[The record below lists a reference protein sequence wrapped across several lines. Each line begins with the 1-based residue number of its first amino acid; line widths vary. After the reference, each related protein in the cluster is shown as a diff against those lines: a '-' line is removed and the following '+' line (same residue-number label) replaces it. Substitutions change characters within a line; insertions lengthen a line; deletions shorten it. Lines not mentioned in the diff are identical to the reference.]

1 MILNRGRFVLSIA
14 KDSLQFLININKT
27 KIMKYIISFLTI
39 AIILTSFSSV
49 EGKRNNIEKSMN
61 YQMNFQGKL
70 YENGNPVSGNRSFTF
85 SISTPIISWSE
96 THNNVEVTEGLY
108 SLILGSINPLPN
120 NLFAE
125 QTSVPMTIEV
135 DGNSLNIVTLN
146 APIESDPT
154 VPEELKDGIHISEVI
169 GMPSTIDTSISNE
182 IQVLSLNG
190 DTLFI
195 SGSNHVILPNTE
207 QNDFTELQVGSP
219 TITNQTN
226 AASLGGIA
234 ETYQASVW
242 QSFLPTING
251 EVTSLTLFFNN
262 INDGV
267 LQVNFYLG
275 EGVNSQAIYSFNL
288 NPNFYPATAAVTQY
302 SIPIPNPLM
311 VAAFQQYTFSV
322 VNLSGTTTAF
332 QYDASDPYDAGRA
345 NTSANHDLNF
355 IVNMQ
360 YNTGYNFVI
369 TPEGNVGIGFDNPSV
384 PLQVNGDIHDEH
396 GALVPAG
403 TVMAFAGQ
411 NIPAGWKLC
420 DGSALDINEH
430 PDLYQSIGELWGY
443 GGDGAG
449 GQYFSLPDMRGRFL
463 RGTSR
468 GSTQDPNRGSRTP
481 LGNGDSDQTG
491 SYQNNATK
499 RPNTNFVT
507 NTAGAHSHTYTRTHG
522 FGHLSGYPRFEF
534 KNDGGGPSYST
545 SSTSVAGNHSHTITG
560 GGDLETRPKNVYVDY
575 IIKL

>member
-1 MILNRGRFVLSIA
+1 MKNKILFSNIFMMTLI
-14 KDSLQFLININKT
+14 SLFHFSGHPT
-27 KIMKYIISFLTI
+27 ESE
-39 AIILTSFSSV
+39 IILVTN
-49 EGKRNNIEKSMN
+49 GH
-61 YQMNFQGKL
+61 QMNFQGKL
-70 YENGNPVSGNRSFTF
+70 YENDNPVNGNKSFTF
-85 SISTPIISWSE
+85 TISTPDISWTE
-96 THNNVEVTEGLY
+96 THLDVEITEGLY
-108 SLILGSINPLPN
+108 SITLGSINPLPT

-125 QTSVPMTIEV
+125 QASVPMTIEV
-135 DGNSLNIVTLN
+135 DGNPLNIVTLN
-146 APIESDPT
+146 APIESDPS
-154 VPEELKDGIHISEVI
+154 VPEELKDGVHISEVI
-169 GMPSTIDTSISNE
+169 GMPATLDTSPINE

-190 DTLFI
+190 DTLYI
-195 SGSNHVILPNTE
+195 SGGNHVILPKSGE
-207 QNDFTELQVGSP
+207 SEITELQVGSP
-219 TITNQTN
+219 TLSNQTN
-226 AASLGGIA
+226 AASLGGIT
-234 ETYQASVW
+234 ETYQASAW

-251 EVTSLTLFFNN
+251 EITSLSLFFNN

-275 EGVNSQAIYSFNL
+275 EGVSSQAIYSFNL
-288 NPNFYPATAAVTQY
+288 NPNFYPATPSVTQY
-302 SIPIPNPLM
+302 TIPLPNPLS
-311 VAAFQQYTFSV
+311 VTAFQQYTFSV
-322 VNLSGTTTAF
+322 VNLSGTTTIF
-332 QYDASDPYDAGRA
+332 QYDASDPYDDGIA
-345 NTSANHDLNF
+345 NTSSNHDLNF

-411 NIPAGWKLC
+411 DIPVGWKLC
-420 DGSALDINEH
+420 DGASLGINEY

-468 GSTQDPNRGSRTP
+468 GSTQDPNRDSRTP
-481 LGNGDSDQTG
+481 IGNGGSNQTG

-507 NTAGAHSHTYTRTHG
+507 NTTGNHRHLVARNQKSNGVDLTSSGHTLANSRWVGEGGLYNTHFEYEFGAVQGNPEPNVGKTSLAGA
-522 FGHLSGYPRFEF
+522 
-534 KNDGGGPSYST
+534 
-545 SSTSVAGNHSHTITG
+545 HSHTITG
-560 GGDLETRPKNVYVDY
+560 GGDAETRPRNVYVDY